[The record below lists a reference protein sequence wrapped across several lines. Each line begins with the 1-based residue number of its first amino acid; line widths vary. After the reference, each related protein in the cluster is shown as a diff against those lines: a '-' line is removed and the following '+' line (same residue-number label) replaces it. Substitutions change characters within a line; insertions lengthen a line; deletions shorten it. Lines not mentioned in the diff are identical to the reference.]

1 MSEVDL
7 KYLVFKCRQEL
18 EFALEYLEKIERQL
32 EKKEGVLKSE

>member
-18 EFALEYLEKIERQL
+18 EFALEYLDEIEKQL
-32 EKKEGVLKSE
+32 EKKEGVE